1 MWSSHLVVHTISDTA
16 FEDLEVGFLGQRVVE
31 AMQRDRRVEV
41 LAWAYLVGV
50 GD

>member
-41 LAWAYLVGV
+41 LAWAYLVVV